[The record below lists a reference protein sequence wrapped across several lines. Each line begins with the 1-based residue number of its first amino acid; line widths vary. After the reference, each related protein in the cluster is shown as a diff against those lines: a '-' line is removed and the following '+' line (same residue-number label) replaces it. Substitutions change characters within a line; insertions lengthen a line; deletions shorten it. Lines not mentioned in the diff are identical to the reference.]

1 MSDKWDKDPNKP
13 PDLVDFIKKIFGKSD
28 SQSPKKSN
36 KIRFDPKWFAL
47 IPVLLVAI
55 WGFTGFH
62 VIKPQYKGVV
72 TRFGEY
78 QRTLEPGLAWV
89 PPLVD
94 EIDSV
99 NVTKN
104 RIIQVSKQPLT
115 IDRVVMIDKQED
127 KTAKK
132 DDKTTKKGDKTIEKE
147 GKLIAVTEG
156 DDDISTNIGSVK
168 VAITVNY
175 NIDNPR
181 YYLFNVSDPTSI
193 LSNATQSALRQVVSS
208 MNVDNVVSKKRGI
221 LQTKIKD
228 AVSAMMEKYK
238 SGIHIRSVTVQE
250 TTVPEE
256 VKDAYHA
263 VANAMSDKKKFI
275 SEGKIYKA
283 NRDQIQK
290 GISSCLINRANA
302 YSAREI
308 NKAKG
313 DISRFNALLNA
324 YESAEEVTKERMYH
338 DAMGNTLNH
347 TTNVLMNKSS
357 GNMFYLPLDRLMNR
371 PSADQGSSAAA
382 ESNAKQ
388 SSQETGKIN
397 PVENS
402 TEGSD
407 LAFCENRIISEYQKL
422 EDKQLQEMSQDN
434 TPAKEG
440 VIKYATS

>member
-1 MSDKWDKDPNKP
+1 MRS
-13 PDLVDFIKKIFGKSD
+13 LFILSCFSAIQHSVPLLSQIKSGF
-28 SQSPKKSN
+28 N
-36 KIRFDPKWFAL
+36 PKWFAL

-94 EIDSV
+94 EIESV

-115 IDRVVMIDKQED
+115 IDRVIMIDKED
-127 KTAKK
+127 G
-132 DDKTTKKGDKTIEKE
+132 KTTEKE

-221 LQTKIKD
+221 LQAKIKD

-238 SGIHIRSVTVQE
+238 SGIYIRSVTVQE

-283 NRDQIQK
+283 NRNRLEPK
-290 GISSCLINRANA
+290 KSFSSL
-302 YSAREI
+302 
-308 NKAKG
+308 
-313 DISRFNALLNA
+313 F
-324 YESAEEVTKERMYH
+324 
-338 DAMGNTLNH
+338 
-347 TTNVLMNKSS
+347 
-357 GNMFYLPLDRLMNR
+357 
-371 PSADQGSSAAA
+371 
-382 ESNAKQ
+382 
-388 SSQETGKIN
+388 
-397 PVENS
+397 
-402 TEGSD
+402 
-407 LAFCENRIISEYQKL
+407 
-422 EDKQLQEMSQDN
+422 
-434 TPAKEG
+434 
-440 VIKYATS
+440 